1 MATKKVADLTVK
13 LYTYEKDGQTK
24 GKYQNIGA
32 VMDGDNGQYILLDR
46 HFNPAGVP
54 NPDNK
59 NSVLVSVFYEGG
71 GKNG

>member
-13 LYTYEKDGQTK
+13 LGTYEKNGQTK
-24 GKYQNIGA
+24 GRYHNIGA

-59 NSVLVSVFYEGG
+59 NSVFVSVFYEGG